1 MKKTLYLSI
10 ILALAACSSEPTE
23 EIDEQRLRDSI
34 RAELEEEML
43 AEKEVLKFNPTPYK
57 EVPLSK
63 IEYPGALQFKRT
75 WVDANGDNI
84 AVFTQTDEELYML
97 HYAFPNGSPILK
109 RKVIDFV
116 RDCPFD
122 VTLEF
127 VEKTIEVT
135 DLDNDNFGEVSF
147 MYKTACRSD
156 MSPATLKYLTIE
168 DGAKYIIRGSEL
180 MDFGYEEPYG
190 GEMNIDASFEN
201 GPTSFLVHAKKV
213 WMENYRFD

>member
-1 MKKTLYLSI
+1 MKKTLYLSV

-43 AEKEVLKFNPTPYK
+43 AEKEVLKFNPTPSK
-57 EVPLSK
+57 EVPLSE
-63 IEYPGALQFKRT
+63 IEYPGAVQFKRT

-84 AVFTQTDEELYML
+84 AVFTKTDEELYML

-127 VEKTIEVT
+127 VENTIEVT

-168 DGAKYIIRGSEL
+168 DGEKYIIRGSEL